1 MQVIK
6 FSAPWC
12 APCKALSAELTKYP
26 HVHVMEIDIDENP
39 DVKSRWGLRSVP
51 TLVALDTLTGDE
63 IDRMIG
69 FSSSKQLKGFIENN
83 TEVGTY

>member
-26 HVHVMEIDIDENP
+26 YVHVIEIDIDENP
-39 DVKSRWGLRSVP
+39 GAKTEWGLRSVP

-63 IDRMIG
+63 QDRMIG
-69 FSSSKQLKGFIENN
+69 FNSSKQLKDFIGKN

>member
-1 MQVIK
+1 MQIIK

-12 APCKALSAELTKYP
+12 APCKTLSAELTKYP
-26 HVHVMEIDIDENP
+26 HVHIMEIDIDENP
-39 DVKSRWGLRSVP
+39 GAKARWGLRSVP

-63 IDRMIG
+63 CDRMIG
-69 FSSSKQLKGFIENN
+69 FNSSKQLKDFIEKN

>member
-1 MQVIK
+1 MQILK

-26 HVHVMEIDIDENP
+26 YVHVIEIDIDENP
-39 DVKSRWGLRSVP
+39 GAKTEWGLRSVP

-63 IDRMIG
+63 QDRMIG
-69 FSSSKQLKGFIENN
+69 FNSSKQLKDFIGKN